1 MPSGFFFFWYT
12 ICMSI
17 LKLYK
22 RVDTF
27 FDKLEDH
34 IRAWLSRRPILY
46 AFVAGIAIVLFWRG
60 IWHLA
65 DEFEAKGGFFGF
77 LFSSEMSAIGSIVV
91 LLATGL
97 FVSFFV
103 GDVIIISG
111 LRRQK
116 KFAEHAEEEMEKE
129 VANINRIEHM
139 LNELQEE
146 VKHLHGEHV
155 AHKSSS
161 HQEVTTEMRSGG
173 GVQPK
178 G

>member
-1 MPSGFFFFWYT
+1 
-12 ICMSI
+12 MSI
-17 LKLYK
+17 RKIYK
-22 RVDTF
+22 GLDTF

-46 AFVAGIAIVLFWRG
+46 AFVAGVAIVLFWRG

-65 DEFEAKGGFFGF
+65 DELEAKGGFLGF
-77 LFSSEMSAIGSIVV
+77 LFSSEMSAIGSVIV

-111 LRRQK
+111 LKRQK
-116 KFAEHAEEEMEKE
+116 KFVDHAEEEIEKE
-129 VANINRIEHM
+129 TANIHRIEHV
-139 LNELQEE
+139 LDELQEE
-146 VKHLHGEHV
+146 VRHLHGEHE
-155 AHKSSS
+155 AHIKTS
-161 HQEVTTEMRSGG
+161 HKEVSTEMRSGG